1 MALYTIYVIIIGEHF
16 QPRTWTKICSL
27 HFQPKDFYNFWSGYR
42 TLREDAVPSIFP
54 FKPAEQAKCR
64 TTHNSNKEQIV
75 TEDASTSELELTEA
89 DTSEVVGPC
98 ATCQHKISEL
108 EQTIAALQEQV
119 KQLDKVCNESRAEN
133 TELKRKTDVMSTEM
147 IKYQSENSSYK
158 FCFATFEDCEKDV
171 QFYTGLPSAKVFYD
185 LLDFVSPDRKR
196 SNLIYHA
203 TAQSW
208 RSTHP
213 CDSEPGSAA
222 WRESATVG
230 PGRPGILSQ
239 VDEFFL
245 TLVRLRLGLKEKDLA
260 DRFRISPSS
269 VSRIFISW
277 INFCYL
283 RLGSL
288 PIWPDRATIKSTMPA
303 VFKEQYPNTTAILDA
318 TEIKVSIPSSLLLQ
332 SQTYSSYKSAN
343 TFKALVAISP
353 AGHIIF
359 VSSLYTGCISDV
371 QLVERSGFLGLL
383 QRGDEVMADRGFTIE
398 DLLLP
403 LGVGLNIPPFLGSRS
418 QLDAGEVADTQQI
431 ASLRIHIERAIRRIK
446 EFDILSGVM
455 PASLAGSAN
464 QIWSVCS
471 LLINFQNP
479 IISC

>member
-239 VDEFFL
+239 VDKFFL

-455 PASLAGSAN
+455 SMLTLSNTVLCWSSA
-464 QIWSVCS
+464 I
-471 LLINFQNP
+471 L
-479 IISC
+479 